1 MFCDSIWREDL
12 AVILFLV
19 LATFQ
24 FVTGCP
30 TVDIDWS
37 RDVEKAGNFDAKV

>member
-24 FVTGCP
+24 FVSGCA
-30 TVDIDWS
+30 TVDIAWT
-37 RDVEKAGNFDAKV
+37 RGVKKAGNFDAKV